1 MTMTSSPFQR
11 ISPATG
17 PAPEAGGSPWGLAAK
32 QALPLVLLLLAAQ
45 AGALYL
51 MGRVPIC
58 TCGTVKLWHGVLLSS
73 ETSQHL
79 TDWYTP
85 SHVVHG
91 FLFYFIG
98 WLLLPKSSIWTRLVL
113 ALFLEGAWE
122 IAENTPTIIER
133 YRATT
138 ISLGYNGDSIVN
150 SIADTL
156 AMIAGFLLA
165 ALLPV
170 WATLGIAVAL
180 EVGVAALIRDNLT
193 LNVIMLLYPIDAIKV
208 WQQGLAAA
216 P

>member
-11 ISPATG
+11 ISPTIG
-17 PAPEAGGSPWGLAAK
+17 PAPADGPPTGGFPVW
-32 QALPLVLLLLAAQ
+32 QALPLILLLLAIQ
-45 AGALYL
+45 AGVLYA

-58 TCGTVKLWHGVLLSS
+58 TCGTVKLWHGVVLSS

-79 TDWYTP
+79 ADWYTP

-91 FLFYFIG
+91 FLFYFLA
-98 WLLLPKSSIWTRLVL
+98 WLILPRSSIWTRLVL
-113 ALFLEGAWE
+113 AVVLEGAWE
-122 IAENTPTIIER
+122 IAENTQTVIER

-165 ALLPV
+165 AILPA
-170 WATLGIAVAL
+170 WATLALAIAI
-180 EVGVAALIRDNLT
+180 EVGLAAIIRDNLT
-193 LNVIMLLYPIDAIKV
+193 LNIIMLVHPIDAIRL
-208 WQQGLAAA
+208 WQQGGG
-216 P
+216 

>member
-11 ISPATG
+11 ISPTIG
-17 PAPEAGGSPWGLAAK
+17 PAPADGPPTGGFPVW
-32 QALPLVLLLLAAQ
+32 QALPLILLLLAIQ
-45 AGALYL
+45 AGVLYA

-58 TCGTVKLWHGVLLSS
+58 TCGTVKLWHGIVLSS

-79 TDWYTP
+79 ADWYTP

-91 FLFYFIG
+91 FLFYFIA
-98 WLLLPKSSIWTRLVL
+98 WLVLPKSSIWTRLVL
-113 ALFLEGAWE
+113 AVVLEGAWE
-122 IAENTPTIIER
+122 IAENTQTVIER

-165 ALLPV
+165 ALLPA
-170 WATLGIAVAL
+170 WATLGLAIAI
-180 EVGVAALIRDNLT
+180 EVGLAAIIRDNLT
-193 LNVIMLLYPIDAIKV
+193 LNIIMLVHPIDAIRL
-208 WQQGLAAA
+208 WQQGGG
-216 P
+216 

>member
-17 PAPEAGGSPWGLAAK
+17 PAPEAGGSRWGLAAK

-91 FLFYFIG
+91 FLFYFLG
-98 WLLLPKSSIWTRLVL
+98 WLVLPKSSIWTRLVL
-113 ALFLEGAWE
+113 ALVLEGAWE